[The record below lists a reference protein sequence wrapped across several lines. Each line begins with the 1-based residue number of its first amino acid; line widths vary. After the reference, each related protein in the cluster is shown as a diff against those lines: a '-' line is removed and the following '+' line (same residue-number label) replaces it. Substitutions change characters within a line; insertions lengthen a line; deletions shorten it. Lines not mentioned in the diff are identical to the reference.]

1 MNFLIRL
8 VLPAIM
14 CSGFL
19 VHAAEPIIS
28 NVLPRGGQAGSEME
42 VTISGNRLKDSKEIF
57 FYGKGITAFDVNATN
72 DKSVQAK
79 FKISKDAEFGQHEL
93 RLRTKSGISTLK
105 TFWVGPYP
113 NLAEEEPNTSFEDAQ
128 KITINHTING
138 VVKNE
143 DVDYFEFNAT
153 KDQRISLEIEA
164 IRLSGPL
171 FDPYIAIL
179 DSNRFE
185 VATSD
190 DTELLLQD
198 STLSTII
205 PKSGKYFVEVRESS
219 YRGGNNFYYRLHI
232 GDFPRPLIAF
242 PSGGQA
248 GKLLEVTFMGDPTGP
263 IKKKIQLPSK
273 ENLGFGYRVEQN
285 GSIAPAPNAIRVCE
299 FPSILEN
306 EPNDTIRTA
315 NVTELTL
322 PLAFDGIIEKE
333 KDVDN
338 FKFKAKK
345 GQKFNIYAHA
355 QSIGSPLDPVL
366 NLYDDKGKSIKGS
379 DDANNG
385 RDSLITITIP
395 KDGNYTLRVRD
406 HLYAGGER
414 FVYRLEFHPFS
425 PQVIASIPMF
435 GNRDTQSRQ
444 MIPVAR
450 GNKAATALN
459 LSRKNFSGEL
469 EVIAENLPVG
479 VTMHV
484 PKASS
489 SFNSVPVVFEAS
501 PDAPLGQ
508 SLVNLKVR
516 HTDPEKNIE
525 GNFNHNLALVYGPP
539 NNRTYYESTLKHLS
553 VGVVEKV
560 PFSILIHPPATPIV
574 RGGSVNLKVEAI
586 RDTNFTAPIT
596 LRIQTRPPGI
606 GAKGTVSIAKDKST
620 AYYSLTANGGTS
632 LGDWDIAVQGEA
644 NNGNG
649 IQLASSPLTP
659 ITVED
664 PYLSI
669 KINMAAIERGKE
681 GEIICDLDIKRPFE
695 GMASLSIR
703 GLPAFATTTDQEFDA
718 NATQVI
724 FPIKTEEK
732 IRVGI
737 TKNLFCFAKVPFKGN
752 KITHTVGQGGQI
764 RIDKPPPKPKTKP
777 KSDLIVAVK
786 KQVETKIKK
795 KPLSRL
801 EQLRLAKRGGN

>member
-1 MNFLIRL
+1 MNFLTRL
-8 VLPAIM
+8 TLIVFTSSAYITQ
-14 CSGFL
+14 
-19 VHAAEPIIS
+19 AAEPVITNI
-28 NVLPRGGQAGSEME
+28 LPRGGQLGSELE
-42 VTISGNRLKDSKEIF
+42 VTITGNRLKDTAEIF
-57 FYGKGITAFDVNATN
+57 FYEKGITAFELNATN
-72 DKSVQAK
+72 DKTVKAK
-79 FKISKDAEFGQHEL
+79 FKISNEAKLGQHIL
-93 RLRTKSGISTLK
+93 RLRSKSGISTLK
-105 TFWVGPYP
+105 TFWIGPYP
-113 NLAEEEPNTSFEDAQ
+113 NLPEEEPNTSFEEAQ

-153 KDQRISLEIEA
+153 KGQRISLEIEA

-198 STLSTII
+198 ATLSTII

-248 GKLLEVTFMGDPTGP
+248 GKLLEVTFLGDPTGH
-263 IKKKIQLPSK
+263 IKKNIQLPSK

-306 EPNDTIRTA
+306 EPNDTVRTA

-414 FVYRLEFHPFS
+414 FVYRLEAHPFS

-469 EVIAENLPVG
+469 EVLAENLPAG
-479 VTMHV
+479 VTMRV
-484 PKASS
+484 PKAPS
-489 SFNSVPVVFEAS
+489 SFNSVPVVFEAN

-525 GNFNHNLALVYGPP
+525 GTFNHNVALVYGPP
-539 NNRTYYESTLKHLS
+539 NNRTYYESTFKHLS

-606 GAKGTVSIAKDKST
+606 GAKGTVTIAKDKST
-620 AYYSLTANGGTS
+620 AYYSLTANSGTS

-644 NNGNG
+644 NAGNG
-649 IQLASSPLTP
+649 IQLASSKLTP

-703 GLPAFATTTDQEFDA
+703 GLPAFATTKDQEFDA

-732 IRVGI
+732 VRVGI

-764 RIDKPPPKPKTKP
+764 RIDKPPPKPKSKP

-786 KQVETKIKK
+786 KPVETKTKK

-801 EQLRLAKRGGN
+801 EQLRLAKKGGN